1 MTGTQYD
8 ESGQFAGYFT
18 LTFLFL
24 ILFPLSVSTLYG
36 FFRESTS
43 PGGLHLPAFPY
54 PAQHP
59 KPKSSKQPK
68 ATWTRLAVLAVGWAA
83 FAYIT
88 IKTRDIKLEFSVYD
102 PFEILG
108 LASGSTQKQIRKHY
122 KRLSLQFHPDKV
134 KLAVNQTSEDAD
146 NYFVSLTKAYKAL
159 TDDVVKQNL
168 EQFGHPDGKQEVAM
182 GVAIPTWVVDSQNSL
197 WVLGVYGI
205 LFGLGL
211 PYFVGKWWFASRSLT
226 KDRVQNSTA
235 AIFFRKVDENAD
247 FSDLLH
253 LLATADE
260 MVGVLPSTPIDKHTA
275 KMVKGTAKEQ
285 LDYVFPATG
294 IYARPQSVRAAVL
307 LFAHV
312 LRIELPR
319 KLQSQ
324 QRAILPVALH
334 VHRTLLAISLAHNWL
349 PTTLKMAQLSGHL
362 LTATKPG
369 DSVYKGIYNIPESL
383 AEELAEKAPFT
394 VARASENERRQ
405 LLRVGEKD
413 GVRQEDYHGVNEVLG
428 RLLHVDIAD
437 ASFEVV
443 DEETVTPGA
452 IVQFKT
458 KVRLVP
464 ARFPLGDDGSK
475 PESDVLEEVKDS
487 RLHAAYTPRFP
498 HERPITYLAMLT
510 DAKTGRIIVQPGRFT
525 NIPVVQT
532 PKFKNVA
539 KSLNL
544 QFQAPP
550 QPGVYTFR
558 AVVCSEVQPGWGF
571 QAARTMRLVV
581 EKGAAKEKEED
592 DISEPEED
600 TLAGQ
605 MAQLRG
611 QSVKKEESG
620 SESESEESDNENQDN
635 DSSDSD

>member
-1 MTGTQYD
+1 MK
-8 ESGQFAGYFT
+8 
-18 LTFLFL
+18 
-24 ILFPLSVSTLYG
+24 
-36 FFRESTS
+36 
-43 PGGLHLPAFPY
+43 
-54 PAQHP
+54 
-59 KPKSSKQPK
+59 KPKQ
-68 ATWTRLAVLAVGWAA
+68 ANT
-83 FAYIT
+83 Y
-88 IKTRDIKLEFSVYD
+88 
-102 PFEILG
+102 
-108 LASGSTQKQIRKHY
+108 
-122 KRLSLQFHPDKV
+122 
-134 KLAVNQTSEDAD
+134 
-146 NYFVSLTKAYKAL
+146 LT
-159 TDDVVKQNL
+159 
-168 EQFGHPDGKQEVAM
+168 
-182 GVAIPTWVVDSQNSL
+182 
-197 WVLGVYGI
+197 
-205 LFGLGL
+205 
-211 PYFVGKWWFASRSLT
+211 
-226 KDRVQNSTA
+226 
-235 AIFFRKVDENAD
+235 
-247 FSDLLH
+247 
-253 LLATADE
+253 
-260 MVGVLPSTPIDKHTA
+260 
-275 KMVKGTAKEQ
+275 
-285 LDYVFPATG
+285 
-294 IYARPQSVRAAVL
+294 
-307 LFAHV
+307 
-312 LRIELPR
+312 
-319 KLQSQ
+319 
-324 QRAILPVALH
+324 
-334 VHRTLLAISLAHNWL
+334 
-349 PTTLKMAQLSGHL
+349 
-362 LTATKPG
+362 
-369 DSVYKGIYNIPESL
+369 
-383 AEELAEKAPFT
+383 
-394 VARASENERRQ
+394 
-405 LLRVGEKD
+405 
-413 GVRQEDYHGVNEVLG
+413 
-428 RLLHVDIAD
+428 
-437 ASFEVV
+437 VV

-611 QSVKKEESG
+611 QSVKKEESE